1 MVAQV
6 ILMPYTVQ
14 KLHREDDIILFGYRH
29 QTLQAFL
36 AVFPTLQVGHTVPAP
51 GETDQVRQS
60 GLGHH
65 WNNLFI
71 TGNQLVMQ
79 LRIIEP
85 PIDT

>member
-29 QTLQAFL
+29 QTFQAFL
-36 AVFPTLQVGHTVPAP
+36 AVLPPLQVGHTVPAP
-51 GETDQVRQS
+51 SETDQVRQP

-65 WNNLFI
+65 RNDLFI

-79 LRIIEP
+79 LGIIEP
-85 PIDT
+85 PVDT